1 MLEQALAMSMNPDS
15 ADQPTPSV
23 PDFGSMSEE
32 EQIAYAMQMSLANS
46 GNTSGYH
53 KKKST
58 HLWTIN
64 IEVHSSTSFLK
75 KKVKFPLA
83 LVSLNFTASLKKETY
98 NFNLIYFN

>member
-53 KKKST
+53 KKKKKST
-58 HLWTIN
+58 DLWTII
-64 IEVHSSTSFLK
+64 IEVHPSTSFLK

-83 LVSLNFTASLKKETY
+83 LVGLNFTAS
-98 NFNLIYFN
+98 

>member
-46 GNTSGYH
+46 GNFSGYH
-53 KKKST
+53 KKKNPLTCELLILKST
-58 HLWTIN
+58 PPPLSYKRKL
-64 IEVHSSTSFLK
+64 SSHWHW
-75 KKVKFPLA
+75 
-83 LVSLNFTASLKKETY
+83 LV
-98 NFNLIYFN
+98 

>member
-1 MLEQALAMSMNPDS
+1 MGKLFLFLHIPLLLNCGTCDITFLMDKFDTVGNDSAMLEQALAMSMNPDS

-46 GNTSGYH
+46 GNFSGCH

-58 HLWTIN
+58 HL
-64 IEVHSSTSFLK
+64 
-75 KKVKFPLA
+75 
-83 LVSLNFTASLKKETY
+83 
-98 NFNLIYFN
+98 